1 MNKEKIKRKLITI
14 LFVCIGMLCFGL
26 LAGVKA
32 DNRVQM
38 RTTINNE
45 SPLLLSPL
53 YGNDNGNGLW
63 WGNTLK
69 GAWEAIPEDVK
80 PYAAIE
86 LHPAKVCKPTSCIP
100 RDTKELREWYVKM
113 LEEAQ
118 SLNIPVFLVIMSAGE
133 RNTVPPEWLDEQF
146 QKYSVLKGVLN
157 IENYWIYNNQ
167 LAPHSAKYLEVCAKY
182 GAHFI
187 WHDHEKWF
195 WETIMNDPT
204 FFEASQ
210 KYHKNLVLA
219 TKNTPIR
226 DDAGTDSIVSGF
238 WLSGLCDNWGSSTDT
253 WKWWEKHYTNTFETG
268 RARDMRS
275 YASEPESMI
284 AMEMMNVYTG
294 GGTVYNFECAA
305 YTFMTN
311 DVPTPAFTKG
321 IIPFFRHAIQNP
333 APSKEEVVNRTK
345 AVFWNGEGRISSLNG
360 FYQGLYSNDE
370 TMPLYTN
377 GRYHI
382 LPVIH
387 EKIDKEKISSIF
399 PNAKILTKNS
409 EELSSK
415 VNYLNSLYP
424 KLYEGD
430 GYAQRVGNSWYIYNS
445 NANINKNQQV
455 MLPMYTNNTKSLS
468 LDLTPHTYAVVKEN
482 PNNLHILLN
491 NYRTDKTAM
500 WALSGNFDASKSWKK
515 EELELANW
523 ISKNYS
529 INPVDNDFRTTTL
542 TLKGHTGHKPQIN
555 ISGDKNHY
563 TYTENWDENTH
574 VYTITVNHNGMVE
587 MSINTEG
594 TGPVPFPTPDK
605 FNDGNLNIAYAKPTT
620 QSSVDYNGDP
630 NRAVD
635 GNRNG
640 NFNSGS
646 VTHTRADN
654 PSWWEVDLK
663 KMDKVGL
670 VKIYNRTDA
679 ETQRLSNFDVIL
691 YDNNRNEVAKKHV
704 NNLSGESVSLDF
716 KEKGARYIKV
726 KLLTSGVPL
735 SLAEVEV
742 FRESDGKQS
751 EEDIDKITED
761 KVVSTN
767 KVATQSS
774 TNYEGVA
781 ALAVDGNKDG
791 DYGHHSVTHTK
802 ADSNAWWQVDLGEE
816 FTVSKVDIYNRTDAE
831 PQRLSNFDVIFVSSS
846 GEEVFRRHF
855 DKVVDGL
862 LSLKVPSV
870 GAKLVKIELKS
881 AAIPLSLAEVEVY
894 GSKRTPKKLSNIA
907 LTKETRQSS
916 TDYNGFSRLAV
927 DGNKN
932 GDYGHHSVTHTKGDS
947 PSWWEI
953 DLAQTEE
960 LEKLIIY
967 NRTDAEIQ
975 RLSNFDIIIYDS
987 NNHEVFKQHIDSL
1000 ESNNLSIDL
1009 KGLKG
1014 KKVRISLRNAGIP
1027 LSLAEV
1033 EVYTYK

>member
-370 TMPLYTN
+370 TMPLYNN
-377 GRYHI
+377 GKYHI

-831 PQRLSNFDVIFVSSS
+831 PQRLSNFDVIFLSSS

-932 GDYGHHSVTHTKGDS
+932 GDYDHHSVTHTKGNS

-960 LEKLIIY
+960 L
-967 NRTDAEIQ
+967 
-975 RLSNFDIIIYDS
+975 
-987 NNHEVFKQHIDSL
+987 
-1000 ESNNLSIDL
+1000 
-1009 KGLKG
+1009 
-1014 KKVRISLRNAGIP
+1014 
-1027 LSLAEV
+1027 
-1033 EVYTYK
+1033 

>member
-370 TMPLYTN
+370 TMPLYNN

-382 LPVIH
+382 L
-387 EKIDKEKISSIF
+387 
-399 PNAKILTKNS
+399 
-409 EELSSK
+409 
-415 VNYLNSLYP
+415 
-424 KLYEGD
+424 
-430 GYAQRVGNSWYIYNS
+430 
-445 NANINKNQQV
+445 
-455 MLPMYTNNTKSLS
+455 
-468 LDLTPHTYAVVKEN
+468 
-482 PNNLHILLN
+482 
-491 NYRTDKTAM
+491 
-500 WALSGNFDASKSWKK
+500 
-515 EELELANW
+515 
-523 ISKNYS
+523 
-529 INPVDNDFRTTTL
+529 
-542 TLKGHTGHKPQIN
+542 
-555 ISGDKNHY
+555 
-563 TYTENWDENTH
+563 
-574 VYTITVNHNGMVE
+574 
-587 MSINTEG
+587 
-594 TGPVPFPTPDK
+594 
-605 FNDGNLNIAYAKPTT
+605 
-620 QSSVDYNGDP
+620 
-630 NRAVD
+630 
-635 GNRNG
+635 
-640 NFNSGS
+640 
-646 VTHTRADN
+646 
-654 PSWWEVDLK
+654 
-663 KMDKVGL
+663 
-670 VKIYNRTDA
+670 
-679 ETQRLSNFDVIL
+679 
-691 YDNNRNEVAKKHV
+691 
-704 NNLSGESVSLDF
+704 
-716 KEKGARYIKV
+716 
-726 KLLTSGVPL
+726 
-735 SLAEVEV
+735 
-742 FRESDGKQS
+742 
-751 EEDIDKITED
+751 
-761 KVVSTN
+761 
-767 KVATQSS
+767 
-774 TNYEGVA
+774 
-781 ALAVDGNKDG
+781 
-791 DYGHHSVTHTK
+791 
-802 ADSNAWWQVDLGEE
+802 
-816 FTVSKVDIYNRTDAE
+816 
-831 PQRLSNFDVIFVSSS
+831 
-846 GEEVFRRHF
+846 
-855 DKVVDGL
+855 
-862 LSLKVPSV
+862 
-870 GAKLVKIELKS
+870 
-881 AAIPLSLAEVEVY
+881 
-894 GSKRTPKKLSNIA
+894 
-907 LTKETRQSS
+907 
-916 TDYNGFSRLAV
+916 
-927 DGNKN
+927 
-932 GDYGHHSVTHTKGDS
+932 
-947 PSWWEI
+947 
-953 DLAQTEE
+953 
-960 LEKLIIY
+960 
-967 NRTDAEIQ
+967 
-975 RLSNFDIIIYDS
+975 
-987 NNHEVFKQHIDSL
+987 
-1000 ESNNLSIDL
+1000 
-1009 KGLKG
+1009 
-1014 KKVRISLRNAGIP
+1014 
-1027 LSLAEV
+1027 
-1033 EVYTYK
+1033 